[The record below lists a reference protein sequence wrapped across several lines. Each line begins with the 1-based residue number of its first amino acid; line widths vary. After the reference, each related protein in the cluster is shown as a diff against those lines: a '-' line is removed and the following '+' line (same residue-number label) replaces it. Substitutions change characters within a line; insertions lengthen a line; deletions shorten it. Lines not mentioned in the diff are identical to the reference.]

1 MSTDVNPDLAS
12 SQGGAK
18 PKTDGPNN
26 QRDHRSGSSGSRGP
40 GNNLRGRGGGSGFHR
55 GNGGHGPMG
64 GRGGVRGG
72 GRGGGFGTRDGSQ
85 QRDGGGRGM
94 SEINLDICLLLK
106 KYHICRKILSDW

>member
-1 MSTDVNPDLAS
+1 MSTDVNSDLAS

-18 PKTDGPNN
+18 PKIDGPNN

-64 GRGGVRGG
+64 GRGGARGG